1 MSKRKRV
8 LVMLARGGHSQADVA
23 AIVGCSKRDV
33 SECARWLREHPA
45 GAEEL
50 EAMSES
56 DAAAIFAAPPRQR
69 DGSHLQV
76 DARALVERKSRNP
89 RLPLKLMWAEH
100 CEAAA
105 AAGKLPYSYSQ
116 FCEIFSEEAGRS
128 GVSARFSHVPGQKAY
143 IDWAGDVAW
152 LTDRVTGRRTKVY
165 VLVICLPR
173 SGWIWAGGY
182 TDMSMRCWLD
192 GHMRAFEAL
201 GGVPHVLV
209 PDNCATAT
217 DRARPGVTK
226 INDTYR
232 RFAEHYG
239 CGVLPARVRRPKD
252 KSLAEGTVNIVEQW
266 AIAPS
271 HETCFR
277 DLAEFGEYLDGRVA
291 WLNARE
297 MPDHGASRDER
308 LLEELPF
315 LLPLPPSRYELC
327 EWRRAKVAPDYHVR
341 VDYMHY
347 SVPFALAG
355 RTVDVG
361 VTDRSVRVMD
371 GGEVVAEH
379 GRLRGRKGQYSTDE
393 SHMPPAHRD
402 AGSPWSR
409 ERFESWADRVG
420 PSTGACVRRLLDSR
434 AVVEQAFVPCRN
446 ILGLSKSRSPELLER
461 ACARFAEGPA
471 VPSYTAI
478 KDTIAAIRAE
488 DAAAR
493 ASAPAAAA
501 GGPLVD
507 RAKSAGLTRGAD
519 AWKRGE

>member
-1 MSKRKRV
+1 
-8 LVMLARGGHSQADVA
+8 
-23 AIVGCSKRDV
+23 
-33 SECARWLREHPA
+33 
-45 GAEEL
+45 
-50 EAMSES
+50 
-56 DAAAIFAAPPRQR
+56 
-69 DGSHLQV
+69 
-76 DARALVERKSRNP
+76 
-89 RLPLKLMWAEH
+89 
-100 CEAAA
+100 
-105 AAGKLPYSYSQ
+105 
-116 FCEIFSEEAGRS
+116 
-128 GVSARFSHVPGQKAY
+128 
-143 IDWAGDVAW
+143 
-152 LTDRVTGRRTKVY
+152 
-165 VLVICLPR
+165 
-173 SGWIWAGGY
+173 
-182 TDMSMRCWLD
+182 MSMRCWLD

-217 DRARPGVTK
+217 DRTCPGVTK
-226 INDTYR
+226 VNDTYR

-239 CGVLPARVRRPKD
+239 CGILPARVRRPRD

-271 HETCFR
+271 REMCFR
-277 DLAEFGEYLDGRVA
+277 DLGEFGEYLGGRVA

-297 MPDHGASRDER
+297 MPDHGESRDAR
-308 LLEELPF
+308 LAEELPC
-315 LLPLPPSRYELC
+315 LLPLPPARYELC

-379 GRLRGRKGQYSTDE
+379 ERLRGRKGQYSTDE

-402 AGSPWSR
+402 ARSPWSR

-420 PSTGACVRRLLDSR
+420 PSTGACIRRLLDSR
-434 AVVEQAFVPCRN
+434 AVVEQAYVPCRN

-471 VPSYTAI
+471 GPSYTAL

-493 ASAPAAAA
+493 ASAPAAAV

-507 RAKSAGLTRGAD
+507 RAKSAGITRGAD